1 MGSDAGRCPEEVSV
15 ALPKFTSQMRK
26 TLPSSLKWGTNCQ
39 ELRSWSFGCRCEL
52 QHLLEARTADAARWL
67 ELHPQHQI
75 LACSRLPSSGKRC
88 YSSFESTSFPRVSQ
102 RELWVPSTKIN
113 WENIKMS
120 HRLDVGG
127 RLGFYFFGF
136 ISSNLVVP

>member
-52 QHLLEARTADAARWL
+52 
-67 ELHPQHQI
+67 
-75 LACSRLPSSGKRC
+75 
-88 YSSFESTSFPRVSQ
+88 
-102 RELWVPSTKIN
+102 
-113 WENIKMS
+113 
-120 HRLDVGG
+120 
-127 RLGFYFFGF
+127 
-136 ISSNLVVP
+136 